1 MNAYDEITARIIERL
16 EEGVLPW
23 ALPYVGLKGA
33 RNLITQKEYSI
44 CNQMLLPFP
53 GEYLT
58 PKQAIE
64 LGGEFKGEETH
75 RVYFTKMVDKKTD
88 EKDEDGNP
96 IKVKIPVFKAYN
108 VLHVSQV
115 KGAEKRSRVEP
126 PASGAEVA
134 PVDEAERIAQA
145 YLRGAGVRLVTTPY
159 GAEYE
164 DGAVKMPFPSQYKST
179 EAYYGDLFRLLVRST
194 AGALS
199 RSDEKPAREELVA
212 EMASAMLMNDLE
224 MDTLEV
230 FDRSVAAIARWKGI
244 LSADTHAIVWAGKR
258 AKDAVEYILSFAKA
272 AEASKAA

>member
-16 EEGVLPW
+16 DEGVLPW

-44 CNQMLLPFP
+44 CNQMLLPLP

-164 DGAVKMPFPSQYKST
+164 DGAVRMPFPSQYKST
-179 EAYYGDLFRLLVRST
+179 EA
-194 AGALS
+194 
-199 RSDEKPAREELVA
+199 
-212 EMASAMLMNDLE
+212 
-224 MDTLEV
+224 
-230 FDRSVAAIARWKGI
+230 
-244 LSADTHAIVWAGKR
+244 
-258 AKDAVEYILSFAKA
+258 
-272 AEASKAA
+272 

>member
-1 MNAYDEITARIIERL
+1 MNAYEEITGRIIERL
-16 EEGVLPW
+16 DKGVLPW
-23 ALPYVGLKGA
+23 TLPYVGLKGA

-44 CNQMLLPFP
+44 CNQMLLPLP

-58 PKQAIE
+58 PKQAIA
-64 LGGEFKGEETH
+64 LGGEFKGEETC
-75 RVYFTKMVDKKTD
+75 RVYFTKMVDKKTG
-88 EKDEDGNP
+88 ETDEDGNP
-96 IKVKIPVFKAYN
+96 VKVKIPVFKAYN

-115 KGAEKRSRVEP
+115 KGAEKRSRIEP
-126 PASGAEVA
+126 PASGADVA

-145 YLRGAGVRLVTTPY
+145 YLRGAGIRIVTTPY
-159 GAEYE
+159 GAGFS
-164 DGAVKMPFPSQYKST
+164 DGAVRMPFPSQYRST
-179 EAYYGDLFRLLVRST
+179 EAYYGDLFRLLTRST

-230 FDRSVAAIARWKGI
+230 FDNSVAAIARWKGI

-258 AKDAVEYILSFAKA
+258 AKEAVEYILSFVR
-272 AEASKAA
+272 AEETSKAA